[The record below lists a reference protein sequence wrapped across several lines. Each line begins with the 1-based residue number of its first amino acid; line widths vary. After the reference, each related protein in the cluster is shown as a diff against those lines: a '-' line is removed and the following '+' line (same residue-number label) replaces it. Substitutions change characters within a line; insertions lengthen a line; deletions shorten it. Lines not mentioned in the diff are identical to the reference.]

1 VSICRGVNVTKEP
14 SKKARPS
21 GQLFFREGIAFDGNG
36 FLRTAVTAPA
46 FSYLRPIESGNE
58 RMVDQ
63 NSASWNQLLPWL
75 RRLDILR
82 GAQGLAG

>member
-1 VSICRGVNVTKEP
+1 VLRRSVRFVAEYEQPG
-14 SKKARPS
+14 AFRPLEDVEATRRQA
-21 GQLFFREGIAFDGNG
+21 GR
-36 FLRTAVTAPA
+36 VTAPA
-46 FSYLRPIESGNE
+46 FSYLREIETENE

-82 GAQGLAG
+82 GAQVLAG